1 MLYADLPSGG
11 KREESVAAERLEQ
24 GTKDDP
30 VDVDAAP
37 PPRKKSRMDNG
48 TAATPSSSLQQSKE
62 ESIQLYKGKRFAL
75 KFVFEDN
82 YPIEAPQVTFV
93 DQVLDGYHYRVPVH
107 PHIYSNGHIC
117 ASILAD
123 GWSPVLNVSSVA
135 LTMQSM
141 LASNR
146 KHEL

>member
-1 MLYADLPSGG
+1 
-11 KREESVAAERLEQ
+11 
-24 GTKDDP
+24 
-30 VDVDAAP
+30 
-37 PPRKKSRMDNG
+37 MDNG